1 MDNERLIRNLSV
13 PKGKID
19 CVLDTDTFN
28 EIDDQFALS
37 LMVKSEKC
45 NVRGLFAAP
54 FLNDLSESPADGM
67 EKSYNEILN
76 LLTLMGREDLKKV
89 AFRGSEKYLPD
100 EKTPVASE
108 AASKLCELAAGYS
121 ADRPLYVVAIGCIT
135 NVASAVL
142 MDKSITDKIVVVWL
156 GGHDIHWPDTREF
169 NMYQDIAAARV
180 VFDCGCPLVQLPCM
194 GVVSSFYATGPELEY
209 YLRGKNKLCDY
220 LADHTIE
227 AAENYAKGRVW
238 SRVIWDV
245 TAVGWLLND
254 GDRFMDSR
262 LMPKPL
268 PEYDGT
274 YSFDS
279 SRQIM
284 RYVTYIKRDA
294 LMGELFETLAK
305 KE

>member
-54 FLNDLSESPADGM
+54 FWNDLSESPADGM

-76 LLTLMGREDLKKV
+76 LLTLMEREDLKKV

-194 GVVSSFYATGPELEY
+194 GVVSSFYTTGPELEY

-254 GDRFMDSR
+254 GDRFMESR

-274 YSFDS
+274 YFFDG

-284 RYVTYIKRDA
+284 RYVTFIKRDA
-294 LMGELFETLAK
+294 LRGELFETLAK